1 MQNVLEYKG
10 YYGSVEYDSRDDQLH
25 GRLIGISDIISYEGQ
40 SVNELKQDF
49 QEAVEDYL
57 ETCRE
62 AGKEPEKPFSGKFI
76 VRMPREL
83 HAAVSMKAKEH
94 GESLNTWIVETLSR
108 SVGQAQ

>member
-10 YYGSVEYDSRDDQLH
+10 YYGSVEFDSRDEQLH

-40 SVNELKQDF
+40 SVAELKKDF
-49 QEAVEDYL
+49 RAAVDDYL
-57 ETCRE
+57 DTCRE
-62 AGKEPEKPFSGKFI
+62 MDREPEKPFSGRLM

-94 GESLNTWIVETLSR
+94 GESLNAWIVETLSR
-108 SVGQAQ
+108 AAEQG

>member
-10 YYGSVEYDSRDDQLH
+10 YYGSVEFDSRDEQLH

-40 SVNELKQDF
+40 SVEELKKDF
-49 QEAVEDYL
+49 RAAVDDYL
-57 ETCRE
+57 DTCRE
-62 AGKEPEKPFSGKFI
+62 MDREPEKPFSGRLM

-94 GESLNTWIVETLSR
+94 GESLNAWIVETLSR
-108 SVGQAQ
+108 AAEQG